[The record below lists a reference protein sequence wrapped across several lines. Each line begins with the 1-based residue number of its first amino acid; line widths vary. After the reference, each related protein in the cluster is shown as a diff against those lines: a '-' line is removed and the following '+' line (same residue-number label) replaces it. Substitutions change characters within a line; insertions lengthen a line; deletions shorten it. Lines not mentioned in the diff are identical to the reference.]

1 MGTTYPQHLTRLLE
15 ASGPSE
21 EQQAWESLV
30 RQHSRLLL
38 GACRDSGRGYDQ
50 MMDRYAYV
58 LEQLRADDYRRLRVF
73 SSDGRTKF
81 STWLVVV
88 ARRLC
93 VDYHRTRYGRSRSGS
108 DTEPQVIDSLLMRR
122 RLADLI
128 GVDVDDTKLPDR
140 SAPDPESALAASEIG
155 DALGRAVG
163 KLSDQDRLLLAMA
176 IERGPQCCPLLR
188 NARQTQGLKAPVQRF
203 RPDHPDRRCSLG
215 AHTHRPSPSVPM

>member
-1 MGTTYPQHLTRLLE
+1 MGTTYPPHLTRLLE

-21 EQQAWESLV
+21 EEQAWDSFV

-38 GACRDSGRGYDQ
+38 GACRDSGRTYDQ

-58 LEQLRADDYRRLRVF
+58 LEQLRAGDYRRLRVF
-73 SSDGRTKF
+73 SSDGRTRF

-93 VDYHRTRYGRSRSGS
+93 IDYHRKRYGRSRGS
-108 DTEPQVIDSLLMRR
+108 DAKPQFIDSLLMRR

-128 GVDVDDTKLPDR
+128 VADVDHTKLPDH

-155 DALGRAVG
+155 DALGRAVA
-163 KLSDQDRLLLAMA
+163 KLSAQDRLLLAFRFEHVATSRDVSDVMGFPSRFHA
-176 IERGPQCCPLLR
+176 YRKLKKTLTTLR
-188 NARQTQGLKAPVQRF
+188 R
-203 RPDHPDRRCSLG
+203 SLEEEG
-215 AHTHRPSPSVPM
+215 YGEGEP